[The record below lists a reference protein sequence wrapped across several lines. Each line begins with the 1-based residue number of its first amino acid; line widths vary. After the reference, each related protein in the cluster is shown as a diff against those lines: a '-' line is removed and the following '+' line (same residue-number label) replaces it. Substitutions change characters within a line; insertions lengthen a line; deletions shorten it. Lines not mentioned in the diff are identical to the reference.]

1 MTTRSKSALYLLGEP
16 TTAVSSIRLAS
27 NGEALGLFCHHH
39 LNLGLTTRQAS
50 SYVIEEVTKV
60 WNIARIPTCRKDH
73 AIAKL
78 ELLYKEWSTLKKRKT
93 RQSESHTSNET
104 QFCGKMND
112 LLDIAHANAV
122 TMIKIQED
130 LEFLAAQREPG
141 RRGYMGSI
149 DTALVAKEE
158 RKAKRTEL
166 ENARR
171 KRAKDQ
177 WAQASAS
184 AVLDEKDY
192 ISEEERIDDD
202 GEFSAHKFCTPPKK
216 KIRATKKVITPQL
229 AAALD
234 RTKMSDRKAT
244 FVIAE
249 TAQSLGYDISD
260 LSINRSTIKRGRER
274 YRSEIAA
281 ALKNNLSSD
290 VPLTVHWDG
299 KLMQD
304 LCGKDH
310 VDRLPIIVT
319 GFGVCQLLKVSK
331 MVGGTG
337 KNQASAV
344 VQALQEWRVQD
355 RVIGMCFDTTSSNT
369 GIHIGACVEIERA
382 LGKDLLYLACRHH
395 IMELL
400 AGAAFT
406 ASLTP
411 SSAPE
416 VLLFKRFQQKWS
428 VLDQTKYETG
438 SELGEIP
445 YAVKQETLEFAHS
458 QLLRESVRDD
468 YRELLQLSI
477 IFLGGSPDPARG
489 INFMAPGAMH
499 HARWMSKVIYSL
511 KVWMF
516 RSQFKLTAFEEK
528 GLRKMCVFTVII
540 YLKAWFTAPLAAS
553 APRNDLQLLQNF
565 YSYRQFDEKNCH
577 SYLQEA

>member
-1 MTTRSKSALYLLGEP
+1 M
-16 TTAVSSIRLAS
+16 
-27 NGEALGLFCHHH
+27 
-39 LNLGLTTRQAS
+39 
-50 SYVIEEVTKV
+50 TKV

-78 ELLYKEWSTLKKRKT
+78 ELLYKEWSTLKKHKT

-229 AAALD
+229 AAAALD

-337 KNQASAV
+337 KNQESAV

-395 IMELL
+395 VMELL

-445 YAVKQETLEFAHS
+445 YAMKQETLEFAHS

-477 IFLGGSPDPARG
+477 IG
-489 INFMAPGAMH
+489 IFSGPC
-499 HARWMSKVIYSL
+499 L
-511 KVWMF
+511 F
-516 RSQFKLTAFEEK
+516 RSKRFIRDKTKHGGCTTVQTICSTWSKTNHSKSQRVIATQLR
-528 GLRKMCVFTVII
+528 GLR
-540 YLKAWFTAPLAAS
+540 
-553 APRNDLQLLQNF
+553 NF
-565 YSYRQFDEKNCH
+565 KH
-577 SYLQEA
+577 S